1 MNDRIDFSHQNTPEN
16 RIAAEATA
24 RCRAFFES
32 GRTRDLRFR
41 LDALRRL
48 RTTILHHEQELY
60 ETLHE
65 ELHKSPSESYMTE
78 VSIVLSEIDLH
89 LRKLKHWAR
98 PERVSSPFFLW
109 PSRSRIVR
117 QPLGTVLIIAPWNYP
132 FQLLFNPL
140 IGAISAGNC
149 TVLKTSPYVP
159 QVNRVMA
166 RIVEEAFE
174 PGHVILLEG
183 DRKMNTALLA
193 ERFDHIF
200 FTGST
205 SFGRAVMEAAARHL
219 TPVTLELGGK
229 SPCIVDADAD
239 LKIAARRI
247 IWGKLLNAGQTCVA
261 PDYLLVHHAVRD
273 TLIEQIVLE
282 IRRAFGDDPL
292 HNPLYPRIVTETATH
307 RLIEA
312 LHHSGKILT
321 GGGHDLRERYIAPTL
336 IADPAPD
343 SPLLTEEIFGPI
355 LPLLSFGE
363 IDEAIH
369 YVNERPRPLALY
381 YFGGHREARRILEET
396 TSGGACINDTIVHL
410 ANHGLPFGG
419 VGPSGMGR
427 YHGRQSFEQFS
438 NPRSVIRSTTLLDIP
453 VRYAPYQP
461 LRMLRKLM

>member
-1 MNDRIDFSHQNTPEN
+1 MNDRTDSSVGNTPEN
-16 RIAAEATA
+16 RMVQQATA

-48 RTTILHHEQELY
+48 RTAILHHEQELY
-60 ETLHE
+60 EALRE

-78 VSIVLSEIDLH
+78 TSMVLSEIDLH

-98 PERVSSPFFLW
+98 PQRVTTPFFLW

-140 IGAISAGNC
+140 VGAISAGNC
-149 TVLKTSPYVP
+149 AVLKTSPYVP
-159 QVNRVMA
+159 QTNRVMA
-166 RIVEEAFE
+166 RIIDETFE
-174 PGHVILLEG
+174 PGHVALLEG
-183 DRKMNTALLA
+183 DREMNTALLA

-247 IWGKLLNAGQTCVA
+247 VWGKLLNAGQTCVA
-261 PDYLLVHHAVRD
+261 PDYLLVQHTVRD
-273 TLIEQIVLE
+273 ALIGQIVLE
-282 IRRAFGDDPL
+282 IRRAFGEDPR
-292 HNPLYPRIVTETATH
+292 HNPLYPRIVTETATR

-312 LHHSGKILT
+312 LHHSGGILT
-321 GGGHDLRERYIAPTL
+321 GGEYDLQERYMAPTL

-355 LPLLSFGE
+355 LPLLSFE
-363 IDEAIH
+363 KIDEAIH

-381 YFGGHREARRILEET
+381 YFGGTCGTRRILNET

-410 ANHGLPFGG
+410 ANHRLPFGG

-438 NPRSVIRSTTLLDIP
+438 NPRSVIHSTTLFDIP
-453 VRYAPYQP
+453 VRYAPYRP
-461 LRMLRKLM
+461 LRLLRKLM